1 MDGVTGAV
9 KSERCDWLSAVRIPG
24 IRVDELAENV
34 ARDPPKSNLSNLPT
48 RAGGAA
54 ISFLTMCD
62 SLVVRGSRT
71 TDGATL
77 FAKNSD
83 RRGREPQPFV
93 QFPAA
98 FHPRGSTLACTHV
111 EIDQVAETYRVMG
124 HSPDWCWGFEQGV
137 NEHGVAIGNHA
148 TWSREPLEEQPGLIG
163 MDLVRLGLERGRDA
177 REALEII
184 AALLERHGQ
193 GGPSFSIEGDE
204 GYQNSFVI
212 ADGRS
217 AWVLETTARA
227 WAARSVEGASL
238 TNALTLGSG
247 WQIGSRDLERAAL
260 QQGFWTSD
268 ARLDFK
274 AAYAIESWPTFLTE
288 RRQAAA
294 LQRLEGP
301 TLALGDLK
309 AWLCDHGN
317 GADPP
322 DANRSVED
330 PDRYSVCMHADPMS
344 MTTASLV
351 ARLPEEL
358 GGERDRKVWPVW
370 ISFATPCTGIF
381 IPVYLDGVIPAS
393 LASPGEPESGFGS
406 GVASVWCAMRDL
418 QERATTDF
426 ARTLPLIRDRWSQ
439 LEAEIEIERVR
450 VEKAVADLYAAEKF
464 ELGSAA
470 LSRFMALSAERML
483 ETSRE
488 LIDAI

>member
-1 MDGVTGAV
+1 
-9 KSERCDWLSAVRIPG
+9 
-24 IRVDELAENV
+24 
-34 ARDPPKSNLSNLPT
+34 
-48 RAGGAA
+48 
-54 ISFLTMCD
+54 MCD

-71 TDGATL
+71 ADGATL

-93 QFPAA
+93 QFPVA
-98 FHPRGSTLACTHV
+98 FHPRGSSLRCTHI

-124 HSPDWCWGFEQGV
+124 HSPAWCWGFEHGV

-148 TWSREPLEEQPGLIG
+148 TWSREPLEQKPGLIG

-177 REALEII
+177 REALEVI
-184 AALLERHGQ
+184 ASLLETHGQ
-193 GGPSFSIEGDE
+193 GGPSFSIEGDD

-212 ADGRS
+212 ADGRA

-238 TNALTLGSG
+238 TNLLTLDTG

-260 QQGFWTSD
+260 RQGFWTSN

-294 LQRLEGP
+294 TQRLSGP
-301 TLALGDLK
+301 ALSLADMK
-309 AWLCDHGN
+309 SWLCDHGN
-317 GADPP
+317 GAGPP
-322 DANRSVED
+322 SASRDVED

-344 MTTASLV
+344 MTTASLA

-358 GGERDRKVWPVW
+358 SRQPWPVW
-370 ISFATPCTGIF
+370 ISFATPCTGLF
-381 IPVYLDGVIPAS
+381 VPVYLDGVIPAS
-393 LASPGEPESGFGS
+393 FASAGEPESGFGS

-418 QERATTDF
+418 QERATDDF
-426 ARTLPLIRDRWSQ
+426 ERTLPILRAGWSEVEREI
-439 LEAEIEIERVR
+439 EAERIR
-450 VEKAVADLYAAEKF
+450 VEQEVADLYVAEKYDV
-464 ELGSAA
+464 GAQA
-470 LSRFMALSAERML
+470 LSHFMSTTAERML
-483 ETSRE
+483 ETSRR
-488 LIDAI
+488 LTDAI